1 MIYLQPSEQTTGGKK
16 IGLALGGGGPV
27 GLIYEIGVL
36 HALEDALD
44 GIDLTNLHGY
54 IGVSAGAYNAAFLA
68 GGFAPSQTRRII
80 VDNESSTFN
89 LSPASLIRFSYRE
102 LLSLWRVLPRASFH
116 LLSSLLRHPSE
127 VNLLDTITK
136 VSRALPYAFFDTTM
150 IETIMEDLFVSFGT
164 TNDFRELDK
173 TLYVVA
179 TQLDTGEVIRF
190 GSDGY
195 DHVPISKALAA
206 SQAVPG
212 IFPPVEI
219 DGEHYIDGGLKK
231 SFHASSLFD
240 EGADIILC
248 INPLVPYDKRLV
260 DTNDGHE
267 PKSLMDKDWRSITF
281 QGVAQLTHSRLRLG
295 LEQYKTQFPDR
306 ELILIEPSGGDETM
320 FFSNLWS
327 FKNRREICTHAY
339 ESTMRDLA
347 DQQEQLGPLLLRHGV
362 SMRTKVISAYRPAA
376 VKRKKRTRKAGKKKT
391 AKTKK
396 GNTA

>member
-1 MIYLQPSEQTTGGKK
+1 MIYMQPSEQSTGGKK
-16 IGLALGGGGPV
+16 IGLALGGGGPI

-36 HALEDALD
+36 HALEDALE
-44 GIDLTNLHGY
+44 GIDLTDLHGY

-68 GGFAPSQTRRII
+68 GGFVPSHTRRIV

-89 LSPASLIRFSYRE
+89 LSPASMIRFSYKE
-102 LLSLWRVLPRASFH
+102 LLNLWRVLPSASFH
-116 LLSSLLRHPSE
+116 LLGSLLRHPRE

-136 VSRALPYAFFDTTM
+136 VSRALPYAFFDTTL
-150 IETIMEDLFVSFGT
+150 IETILEDLFVSFGT
-164 TNDFRELDK
+164 PNDFRELEK
-173 TLYVVA
+173 TLYIVA

-190 GSDGY
+190 GSEGH
-195 DHVPISKALAA
+195 DHVPISRALRA

-219 DGEHYIDGGLKK
+219 DGDYYIDGGLKK
-231 SFHASSLFD
+231 SFHASSLYD
-240 EGADIILC
+240 EGADLILC
-248 INPLVPYDKRLV
+248 INPMVPYDKRLV
-260 DTNDGHE
+260 DTSGGHE
-267 PKSLMDKDWRSITF
+267 PMSLMDKDWRSITF

-295 LEQYKTQFPDR
+295 LEQYKTQYPDR
-306 ELILIEPSGGDETM
+306 ELLLIEPSGGDETM

-347 DQQEQLGPLLLRHGV
+347 DQQEQLGPLLSRHGV
-362 SMRTKVISAYRPAA
+362 SMRTKVISAYRPTAA
-376 VKRKKRTRKAGKKKT
+376 KRKKRTRKAGKKTT

-396 GNTA
+396 SNAA